1 MLQTKTAIGERDQ
14 KIRIDSPIIEDGE
27 ANSDEI
33 VGWTPVCNPWAK
45 VTHRQGQEVYEAD
58 RNTAKGTTVFNIRY
72 RTGITEKM
80 RVVYQGGWY
89 DIFSVKP
96 VGRKSEL
103 EIAAD
108 FKDNQV
114 VT

>member
-1 MLQTKTAIGERDQ
+1 MLQSKTTIGSRDQ
-14 KIRIDSPIIEDGE
+14 KIRIDTPIIEDGD

-33 VGWTPVCNPWAK
+33 VGWTPVCSPMAK
-45 VTHRQGQEVYEAD
+45 VDHRQGSESYEAD

-72 RTGITEKM
+72 RSGITTKM
-80 RVVYQGGWY
+80 RVVHQGGWY
-89 DIFSVKP
+89 DIFSVKEI
-96 VGRKSEL
+96 GRKKEL

-108 FKDNQV
+108 FKDNEV

>member
-1 MLQTKTAIGERDQ
+1 MTPSLPFLKTDNFMRVLLSLLTWD
-14 KIRIDSPIIEDGE
+14 
-27 ANSDEI
+27 
-33 VGWTPVCNPWAK
+33 
-45 VTHRQGQEVYEAD
+45 RQGSESYEAD

-72 RTGITEKM
+72 RSGITAKM

-89 DIFSVKP
+89 DIFSVKAI
-96 VGRKSEL
+96 GRKKEL

-108 FKDNQV
+108 FKDNEV